1 MLTKEMKEA
10 TVQQLKQM
18 QFYNEYMALNEIELQ
33 RMSDLYDRLVL
44 ADSRKWCSYALIMG
58 KVKDIEQKIMSD
70 IETRVTQRESILA
83 AIDKMDDPTQA
94 ALIKLRYLDCRTWKD
109 IGYELHYTEAGI
121 SKKHNAALAAVH
133 KHLCVVNKERP

>member
-1 MLTKEMKEA
+1 MLTVEMKEA

-18 QFYNEYMALNEIELQ
+18 QFYNEYIELNEIELQ
-33 RMSDLYDRLVL
+33 RMSDLYERLVL
-44 ADSRKWCSYALIMG
+44 ADSRKVCSYARIMD

-70 IETRVTQRESILA
+70 TETRVTQRESILA

-94 ALIKLRYLDCRTWKD
+94 ALIKLRYLDGRTWKD

-121 SKKHNAALAAVH
+121 SKKHNAALASVYRC
-133 KHLCVVNKERP
+133 LCAVNKERP

>member
-1 MLTKEMKEA
+1 MLTAEMKEA
-10 TVQQLKQM
+10 IVQQLKQM
-18 QFYNEYMALNEIELQ
+18 QFYDEHMELNEIELQ
-33 RMSDLYDRLVL
+33 RISDLYERLVL
-44 ADSRKWCSYALIMG
+44 ADSRKLCSYARIIN
-58 KVKDIEQKIMSD
+58 KVKVIEQKIMSD

-121 SKKHNAALAAVH
+121 SKKHNAALAAVYI
-133 KHLCVVNKERP
+133 HLCASV

>member
-18 QFYNEYMALNEIELQ
+18 QFFDEYMALNEIELQ

-44 ADSRKWCSYALIMG
+44 ADSRKLCSYARIIK
-58 KVKDIEQKIMSD
+58 KVKGIELNIMSD

-133 KHLCVVNKERP
+133 KHLCASV